1 MAWVDRESG
10 SVRIHV
16 GLPLL
21 LNGRNCDCGVT
32 GKLLSRL
39 IRVFLPRVFQRNFS
53 KRSEACFHGDAN
65 VSTRWTG
72 GIDKVSASHE
82 VDLTHGHSPRTAEGK
97 TGSKDCERPG
107 RYMMAEMGRW
117 IYVYT
122 DS

>member
-1 MAWVDRESG
+1 MG
-10 SVRIHV
+10 P
-16 GLPLL
+16 PLL
-21 LNGRNCDCGVT
+21 LNGRNCDCGVK

-39 IRVFLPRVFQRNFS
+39 IRALCLGCSSVIFRE
-53 KRSEACFHGDAN
+53 KRGLFHGDAN

-107 RYMMAEMGRW
+107 RYMMAEMGMD